1 MSMQFKLLTEPM
13 HITVICTQS
22 YKQQTT
28 TINNKTTSLNFTK
41 NKQNKPR
48 DREWEHQWS
57 DQHFS
62 TLQDLKGSMTT
73 EDQMGDDHRIFS
85 MVKKTPHT
93 FIGKKHPSEG
103 SCIQAQGRQRF
114 HTEMQTSAESQGR
127 RQSNNEHM
135 KLRSTCI
142 TTTTRKK
149 AHRRLEQVTTYI
161 IRHWL

>member
-1 MSMQFKLLTEPM
+1 M

-41 NKQNKPR
+41 NQQNKPR

-62 TLQDLKGSMTT
+62 TLQDLKRL
-73 EDQMGDDHRIFS
+73 DDHRRPDGGWSQDLFHG
-85 MVKKTPHT
+85 KKNPHT

-114 HTEMQTSAESQGR
+114 HTEMQTSAEQQWTYEAKINLHHNHNKKKSAQEAWTG
-127 RQSNNEHM
+127 NNVHH
-135 KLRSTCI
+135 
-142 TTTTRKK
+142 TTLAVKQCDAQT
-149 AHRRLEQVTTYI
+149 HRFL
-161 IRHWL
+161 